1 MDVSSQQWV
10 TSQIGAR
17 EHYAVPRA
25 LRMHGVLQRLYT
37 DAWCPRGQS
46 LLRRLPD
53 PVRSFANRYHPDVPN
68 ARVTSFP
75 ARALWNRLDWH
86 WRAPTTRGDAYYEH
100 HMRVGRD
107 FARAVGQDLLER
119 YSGFENHVFF
129 GYNTASLETL
139 DRLDSTAC
147 TTIVDQID
155 PGRVEKE
162 IVIREA
168 ERWPDW
174 VDSVPMIHDGFE
186 RRLQAEWETADWVV
200 VNSAW
205 SKEALVEQDVDP
217 EKIQVVPLAY
227 EPPSEVGSVGSTSL
241 PLRVLWLGTV
251 NLRKGIPYL
260 VQAARALED
269 APIQF
274 QIVGP
279 IEITEDAVAGAPS
292 NMEFVGRIPRGE
304 TGGWYRNADVFV
316 LPTLSDGFA
325 ITQLEAMAH
334 GLPVIATPRC
344 GDVVTDGEDG
354 MLVPPRDETALTEAF
369 TRLIEKPGRLAP
381 MSRRALETAETF
393 TLDRIAEQLMGL
405 ASEET

>member
-1 MDVSSQQWV
+1 
-10 TSQIGAR
+10 
-17 EHYAVPRA
+17 
-25 LRMHGVLQRLYT
+25 
-37 DAWCPRGQS
+37 
-46 LLRRLPD
+46 
-53 PVRSFANRYHPDVPN
+53 
-68 ARVTSFP
+68 
-75 ARALWNRLDWH
+75 
-86 WRAPTTRGDAYYEH
+86 
-100 HMRVGRD
+100 MRVGQS
-107 FARAVGQDLLER
+107 FARAVARDLSER
-119 YSGFENHVFF
+119 YSSFENHVFF

-139 DRLDSTAC
+139 DRLDATAC

-174 VDSVPMIHDGFE
+174 VESVPTIHEGFE
-186 RRLQAEWETADWVV
+186 HRLRAEWETADWVV

-205 SKEALVEQDVDP
+205 SKEALVEQCVDP

-227 EPPSEVGSVGSTSL
+227 EPPSEVGAVGSPSL

-279 IEITEDAVAGAPS
+279 IEITEKAITRAPS
-292 NMEFVGRIPRGE
+292 NVEFVGRIPRGE
-304 TGGWYRNADVFV
+304 IGAWYKNADVFV

-344 GDVVTDGEDG
+344 GSVVTDGQDG
-354 MLVPPRDETALTEAF
+354 MLVPPRDETALTKAF
-369 TRLIEKPGRLAP
+369 TRLIEEPGRLAP
-381 MSRRALETAETF
+381 MSRRALETAKTF